1 MAKDDIKK
9 DTSSFVEKQEKVCS
23 ICKRSI
29 LPGEYYV
36 EDILSDEITCSEC
49 DDNRILV
56 KGDNFFSI
64 D

>member
-1 MAKDDIKK
+1 MEKDDIKK
-9 DTSSFVEKQEKVCS
+9 ETLSLDKRQEKACS
-23 ICKRSI
+23 KCKRVI

-49 DDNRILV
+49 DDNRVLL
-56 KGDNFFSI
+56 KGETFFSI